1 MSADEQVLRAAFGPL
16 FAQTLGQFFAQP
28 ALVIDLRAER
38 VRKAREASERRH
50 EQRHAE
56 PPEAA

>member
-28 ALVIDLRAER
+28 APVIDLHAER
-38 VRKAREASERRH
+38 VRKAREASERRYVERHNH
-50 EQRHAE
+50 EGD
-56 PPEAA
+56 AA

>member
-1 MSADEQVLRAAFGPL
+1 MSAVHPIFGRL
-16 FAQTLGQFFAQP
+16 FADMASVGLLP
-28 ALVIDLRAER
+28 PPVVDLREER
-38 VRKAREASERRH
+38 VKREREASERRH